1 MRCPCRDPAYKGSS
15 RHSQSL
21 LGLCGTFRTS
31 HIWHLSSPKWSSA
44 SGPGQCEEERYPD
57 QRSLPSPVWS
67 VQSSVNAASRSHPAV
82 TAPGLVCEKFTADPA
97 PSSPAPSM
105 GRKATFKHV
114 LELQISVRTP
124 GPLVPSLCAQ
134 LLARKVPQS
143 SLGLC
148 CI

>member
-21 LGLCGTFRTS
+21 LCLCGTCRTS
-31 HIWHLSSPKWSSA
+31 YIWHLSSPKWSSA
-44 SGPGQCEEERYPD
+44 SGQGWWEEERYPD
-57 QRSLPSPVWS
+57 QCSLPSPAWR
-67 VQSSVNAASRSHPAV
+67 VQSSVDAASRSHPAV
-82 TAPGLVCEKFTADPA
+82 TAPGPVCEKFTADSA

-134 LLARKVPQS
+134 LLARKVPQR
-143 SLGLC
+143 SLGLS